1 MALKIRA
8 GTPPNSYGKMQAGS
22 VNLAT
27 ELTESAYNREIE
39 KHYRRNFIVNVLD
52 FSFYSLGLSFASVMT
67 ILPLYLSHLTTSTI
81 LIGLIPAL
89 ANTGWTLPQ
98 LFTANYVGRLPR
110 KKPYILA
117 ISINERLP
125 FLLLALS
132 ILWLPQA
139 PVGFSLTIF
148 FVLIGVYS
156 FSGGLTGVA
165 WQDYIAK
172 LIPQRRRGIFFG
184 IANSLG
190 GVLGALGAYI
200 SRFIL
205 ERHPFPTSFA
215 LCFLLAF
222 AATSLSWIF
231 FALAKEPARPS
242 AKPPISYREYWRRLP
257 AILRQDKNFTLYL
270 WSRAMILLG
279 NMGGG
284 FITVYAMSRLQL
296 PDRTAGWF
304 TAALLAGQ
312 AISNPLLGHLGDR
325 RGHKLVIELSTI
337 IWALAMALSLVA
349 NSVAWF
355 LLIFALTG
363 CASSGWLSS
372 MSITFEFCTPEDRPT
387 YIGLTNTLLWPI
399 LTLTPLLGGWLA
411 GRMGYQGL
419 FAISLVASVAGWALL
434 HWAVQEPREGQRR

>member
-1 MALKIRA
+1 MAA
-8 GTPPNSYGKMQAGS
+8 
-22 VNLAT
+22 
-27 ELTESAYNREIE
+27 ELTDKAYEQEIE
-39 KHYRRNFIVNVLD
+39 RYYRRNFVVNVLD
-52 FSFYSLGLSFASVMT
+52 FSFYYLGLSFASIVT
-67 ILPLYLSHLTTSTI
+67 ILPLYLSHLTTSTV

-89 ANTGWTLPQ
+89 SNTGWTLPQ
-98 LFTANYVGRLPR
+98 LFTANFVGRLPR

-117 ISINERLP
+117 VSINERLA

-132 ILWLPQA
+132 ILWLPRA
-139 PVGFSLTIF
+139 PVGLSLTIF

-156 FSGGLTGVA
+156 FSGGLIGVA

-172 LIPQRRRGIFFG
+172 LIPQQRRGVFFG

-200 SRFIL
+200 SRAVL
-205 ERHPFPTSFA
+205 ERYPFPTSFA
-215 LCFLLAF
+215 ICFFLAF
-222 AATSLSWIF
+222 VATSLSWIF

-242 AKPPISYREYWRRLP
+242 ARLRISYREYWRRLP
-257 AILRQDKNFTLYL
+257 AILRRNRNFTLYL

-284 FITVYAMSRLQL
+284 FITVYAVSRLQL
-296 PDRTAGWF
+296 PDRTVGWF
-304 TAALLAGQ
+304 TGALLAGQ
-312 AISNPLLGHLGDR
+312 ALSNPLLGHLGDR
-325 RGHKLVIELSTI
+325 RGHKLVIELSTM
-337 IWALAMALSLVA
+337 IWALAMALSLTA

-355 LLIFALTG
+355 LLVFALTG

-387 YIGLTNTLLWPI
+387 YIGLTNTLLGPI

-411 GRMGYQGL
+411 GGMGYRGL
-419 FAISLVASVAGWALL
+419 FAISLAASVAGWALL
-434 HWAVQEPREGQRR
+434 HWAVREPREGEKR